1 MQAVVFKSVPVS
13 RIALMPA
20 STCIS
25 AEPRCCCAT
34 PLAGIV
40 DDIFGANFV
49 SGTTSGDPYDDNGH
63 GTFVAGVVGA
73 VGNNKIGISGV
84 SQVASIVGEQRWR
97 FTDPT
102 AWTPTVHEW

>member
-1 MQAVVFKSVPVS
+1 MSLS
-13 RIALMPA
+13 R
-20 STCIS
+20 
-25 AEPRCCCAT
+25 
-34 PLAGIV
+34 LAGIV

-84 SQVASIVGEQRWR
+84 SQVASIVGEHAGGRPKPSKACTKHACR
-97 FTDPT
+97 VRAAIELLDGHARRP
-102 AWTPTVHEW
+102 VLVEL